1 MNRDNISLVNK
12 ENNKICNYNYNYNLQ
27 YFILYEKIKNKNT
40 NNFNHSKYTQD
51 SKYTED
57 SEDSE
62 DSEDL
67 EDLDNVDKQYH
78 YDFLKVFNLE
88 DYDPEIIDKIILEL
102 FNDLITNERLRKIM
116 ITLANSHFSENHDI
130 GFVMMFSF
138 HYFYILHKIINS
150 YYTSCG
156 IINDIF
162 LDELENKI
170 NK

>member
-40 NNFNHSKYTQD
+40 NNFNHSKDTQD
-51 SKYTED
+51 SKYT
-57 SEDSE
+57 EDSE

-102 FNDLITNERLRKIM
+102 FNDLITNERLKKIM
-116 ITLANSHFSENHDI
+116 ITLSNSHFSENHDI